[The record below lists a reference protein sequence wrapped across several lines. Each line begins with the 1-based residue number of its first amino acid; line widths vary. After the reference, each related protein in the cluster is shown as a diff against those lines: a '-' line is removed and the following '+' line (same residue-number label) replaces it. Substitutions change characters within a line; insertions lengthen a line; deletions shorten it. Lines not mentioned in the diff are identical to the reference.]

1 MSLYFI
7 TIKRGE
13 NQRFSNERSAGFQ
26 WFGSGTLPNQGIK
39 CIKVPYVF
47 YKFNRLLYFCYV
59 PLDLFR

>member
-26 WFGSGTLPNQGIK
+26 WHGSGTTPNQGIK
-39 CIKVPYVF
+39 CQGTVCVLKI
-47 YKFNRLLYFCYV
+47 
-59 PLDLFR
+59 